1 MTNLLI
7 LSKKIR
13 TLNGLYSLND
23 LHKAAGRESKH
34 APYRFMRNEQT
45 IELIEEIKRS
55 PKLEI
60 DNISINDS
68 PVLVSRGGNE
78 QGTWVCKE
86 LVYSYA
92 MWISAKFHLQVIRAF
107 DAMNNPTPRLI
118 DDTAMTLSSEQC
130 RHLQI
135 MLNYV
140 SKLEREELN
149 SQSQIF
155 KLKTQLETI
164 KSFCNEMD
172 KELKALESHQN
183 GKLERI
189 RHVHLH
195 KNFVLH

>member
-23 LHKAAGRESKH
+23 LHKAAGSESKH

-55 PKLEI
+55 PNLEI
-60 DNISINDS
+60 GNIGINDS

-118 DDTAMTLSSEQC
+118 DDTAMTLNSEQC

-140 SKLEREELN
+140 SKLEREELI

-172 KELKALESHQN
+172 NELKALESHQN

>member
-1 MTNLLI
+1 MPNLTI
-7 LSKKIR
+7 VSKEIR
-13 TLNGLYSLND
+13 SVDGLYSLND
-23 LHKAAGRESKH
+23 LHKASGGKKNHQPANFIRQSTT
-34 APYRFMRNEQT
+34 Q
-45 IELIEEIKRS
+45 ELIQ
-55 PKLEI
+55 EI
-60 DNISINDS
+60 DSSSDLRSTINIQNG
-68 PVLVSRGGNE
+68 V
-78 QGTWVCKE
+78 GTWVCKE

-107 DAMNNPTPRLI
+107 DAMSNPTPLLI
-118 DDTAMTLSSEQC
+118 DDTAMTLNSEQC

-172 KELKALESHQN
+172 NELKALESHQN